1 MEDVIYIDKYE
12 SKIEGKTVKYYAI
25 KGKKE
30 YPMPDCY
37 SDMYTDDYL
46 AIKKIKMTMPEL
58 YDTESEHY
66 IPLRTA
72 KL

>member
-1 MEDVIYIDKYE
+1 MDDVIYIDKYE
-12 SKIEGKTVKYYAI
+12 SRIENKTVRYYAI

-30 YPMPDCY
+30 YFMPDCY

-46 AIKKIKMTMPEL
+46 AIKSVKMTMPEL
-58 YDTESEHY
+58 YDTVSEHY

-72 KL
+72 KI